1 MSSSILHQCPFC
13 GHVSDI
19 SLALAAFVE
28 NPHCSKCGL
37 SAAESNLKMQN
48 ELADLFSKQ
57 MSLSQFGSEQSTGP
71 SVSQTPPISYSVTQ
85 HYHHSS
91 HIASQHK
98 AGAADIDVLLK
109 QNGLQPQSLSTSQL
123 DLVRHASPE
132 QQERLIQT
140 WKLYSQF
147 EQQQAIA
154 GLNPSSTQDLEM
166 YDSMDDSKQY
176 AEPYMISGYEMHAS
190 ETGSRHLPTEPTT
203 GQPYSP
209 SRDPVYQSQ
218 EWRRSGFEGSGF
230 A

>member
-1 MSSSILHQCPFC
+1 MPQ
-13 GHVSDI
+13 
-19 SLALAAFVE
+19 
-28 NPHCSKCGL
+28 CGL

-48 ELADLFSKQ
+48 ELADLFTKQ
-57 MSLSQFGSEQSTGP
+57 MSLSQFGSEQPTDP

-98 AGAADIDVLLK
+98 AGAVDIEALLN

-166 YDSMDDSKQY
+166 YDNMDDSKQY
-176 AEPYMISGYEMHAS
+176 AEPYMISGYEMHAPD
-190 ETGSRHLPTEPTT
+190 TGSTSLPAEPTT
-203 GQPYSP
+203 GQPYTP
-209 SRDPVYQSQ
+209 SRDPVYQGR
-218 EWRRSGFEGSGF
+218 EWWVPGVERGEF
-230 A
+230 AQTHWNR